1 MSEATRFATII
12 AAARLVMLM
21 GGLFMAVVP
30 MSARSAECLQEKPTM
45 IKRTI
50 VVERIRIESAE
61 SFADARAAIERSVPN
76 LDQAS

>member
-1 MSEATRFATII
+1 MSKAIRSATII

-21 GGLFMAVVP
+21 GGLFMALVP

-45 IKRTI
+45 IKRTS
-50 VVERIRIESAE
+50 VVERIPIESAK
-61 SFADARAAIERSVPN
+61 SFADVRAAIERSVPN